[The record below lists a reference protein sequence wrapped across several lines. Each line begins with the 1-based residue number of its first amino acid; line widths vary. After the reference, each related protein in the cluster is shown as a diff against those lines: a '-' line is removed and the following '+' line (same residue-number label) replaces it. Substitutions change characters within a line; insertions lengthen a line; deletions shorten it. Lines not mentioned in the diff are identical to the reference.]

1 MRVSGIQAQRDR
13 ETQLYRGE
21 MRGAMERFLT
31 VNGFSGSTPTPSDNQ
46 ALNVGPASSPAPE
59 FGIEPTPYGVE
70 ARIRDSRAPRSDQG
84 PCLYFGPQ
92 GQRCSRPA
100 VSNGFCA
107 SHLPAQ
113 PRQTGQPGVVA
124 APGVRQKSRIVAIV
138 LFAVAMLQSFWPA
151 ISDVIREIIR
161 WLHAH

>member
-1 MRVSGIQAQRDR
+1 
-13 ETQLYRGE
+13 

-31 VNGFSGSTPTPSDNQ
+31 VNGFSGSTPAPSDNQ
-46 ALNVGPASSPAPE
+46 ALNACTESSTNSE
-59 FGIEPTPYGVE
+59 FGIEPTPYGIE
-70 ARIRDSRAPRSDQG
+70 ARFRNSRSPSGDQG

-107 SHLPAQ
+107 THLPAQ
-113 PRQTGQPGVVA
+113 PRQTGQTGVVA
-124 APGVRQKSRIVAIV
+124 APGVRQKSRIVAVV

>member
-31 VNGFSGSTPTPSDNQ
+31 VNGFSGSMPGPRDNQ
-46 ALNVGPASSPAPE
+46 ALNAGPALSTNPQ
-59 FGIEPTPYGVE
+59 FGIEPAPYGVE
-70 ARIRDSRAPRSDQG
+70 TRIRSSRAPQSDQG

-92 GQRCSRPA
+92 GQRCSRRA

-113 PRQTGQPGVVA
+113 PRPPGQPGRVA
-124 APGVRQKSRIVAIV
+124 APGMRQKSRIVAVV

-151 ISDVIREIIR
+151 ISDIIREIIR

>member
-1 MRVSGIQAQRDR
+1 
-13 ETQLYRGE
+13 

-31 VNGFSGSTPTPSDNQ
+31 VNGFSGSMPTPSDNQ
-46 ALNVGPASSPAPE
+46 ALNVDPASSTAPE

-70 ARIRDSRAPRSDQG
+70 GRFRNSPATSSDQG

-92 GQRCSRPA
+92 GQRCSRRA

-113 PRQTGQPGVVA
+113 LRQPGQPGPTGVA
-124 APGVRQKSRIVAIV
+124 AAGVRQKSRIVAVV

-151 ISDVIREIIR
+151 ISDIIREIIR